1 MAHSIFLSRLNNS
14 ERKTLI
20 ERLWNIQKGKCFIS
34 GHANLPLWRNK
45 EFSSTLFGGKQVY
58 SFWQTIFET
67 GRSPQGEEVLAAQ

>member
-34 GHANLPLWRNK
+34 GQDIA
-45 EFSSTLFGGKQVY
+45 
-58 SFWQTIFET
+58 TIHQID
-67 GRSPQGEEVLAAQ
+67 SIDEEGWD